1 MKISLYSA
9 TTWNRI
15 GGLQKAIELA
25 KECGYDAID
34 IRELNLEI
42 PGSATEWRT
51 FFGYDQIAPEN
62 LDKRE
67 RETLRKIVEDRGL
80 FVSALT
86 TDVLITHSN
95 RQALKENIR
104 LSKNSVDLARDI
116 GSKFVRC
123 WNSTLLPGVREE
135 TAYRNMIEFLKYTT
149 EYAEKQGITLLIET
163 HNDAVLNS
171 AQKCMDAICRVG
183 TDNLMVVLDFAN
195 LYMEQSESP
204 DKAIETVAKRL
215 GTVHAKNV
223 RKLKGGKIIRGLA
236 YEYTALS
243 DGEMDW
249 VAIIRLLEEAG
260 YQGVVLDENETH
272 YYGSPPP
279 MVETISKNAAFLRKH
294 IKEAK

>member
-1 MKISLYSA
+1 MKLSLYSA
-9 TTWNRI
+9 TVWNRI
-15 GGLQKAIELA
+15 GGLEKAIDLA
-25 KECGYDAID
+25 KKFGYDAID

-42 PGSATEWRT
+42 PGSGREWRRV
-51 FFGYDQIAPEN
+51 FGYDQIAPEN
-62 LDKRE
+62 LDKCE
-67 RETLRKIVEDRGL
+67 RETLRKMVEDRGL

-86 TDVLITHSN
+86 TDVLITHPN
-95 RQALKENIR
+95 RRALKENIE

-116 GSKFVRC
+116 GSKFLRF
-123 WNSTLLPGVREE
+123 WNSTLLPGTQEE
-135 TAYRNMIEFLKYTT
+135 TAYRNMVEFLEHIT
-149 EYAEKQGITLLIET
+149 EYAQKQGIGVLIET

-171 AQKCMDAICRVG
+171 AQKCMDTICRVG
-183 TDNLMVVLDFAN
+183 TDNLMIVLDFAN
-195 LYMEQSESP
+195 LYMEQSEPP

-223 RKLKGGKIIRGLA
+223 RKLKGGKVIRDLA

-279 MVETISKNAAFLRKH
+279 MEETIPKNAAFLRKH
-294 IKEAK
+294 IKKAK